1 MARGHHDPDGVLPAH
16 PATVTAVM
24 GDVVDTG
31 MGDAEVAP
39 RCPTC
44 GERDS
49 EDIGEDVHRCRHCTY
64 VWIPAAPEGGAS

>member
-1 MARGHHDPDGVLPAH
+1 
-16 PATVTAVM
+16 M